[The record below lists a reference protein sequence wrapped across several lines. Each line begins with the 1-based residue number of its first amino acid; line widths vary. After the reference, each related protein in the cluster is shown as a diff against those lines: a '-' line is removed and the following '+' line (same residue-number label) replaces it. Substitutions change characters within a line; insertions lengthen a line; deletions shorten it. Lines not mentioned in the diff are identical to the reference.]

1 LFGFGTLLG
10 QRIDPVTLETAGR
23 IRGRVDVA
31 TKVWVEN
38 RPTGG
43 WRSLDWVELWR
54 YRELVVF
61 LALRDVKVRYKQA
74 VFGILWAVLQPLA
87 GMLVFTVVF
96 HKLAH
101 VPSDGVPYILFA
113 FTGMM
118 VWTLFSGGLDAAT
131 TSLVSNSA
139 LVTKVYFPRVA
150 IPLASVLPR
159 LVDFGVSLVLLG
171 VLLGIERH
179 PPGLQVLLLPVIV
192 VWSVLL
198 AFGIGLIFATIHV
211 RYRDAHHAMSL
222 LVQLW
227 LYASPVAYSSTL
239 VPANWRWAYSLN
251 PLVGVL
257 DTIRWA
263 ALGTPAPGGYA
274 LLSAAAGLVALMFG
288 VRLFARN
295 ERRLADVI

>member
-1 LFGFGTLLG
+1 
-10 QRIDPVTLETAGR
+10 VTLETAR
-23 IRGRVDVA
+23 RMRGRVDVPTGA
-31 TKVWVEN
+31 WAEN

-101 VPSDGVPYILFA
+101 VPSDRVPYILFA

-150 IPLASVLPR
+150 IPFASVLPR

-211 RYRDAHHAMSL
+211 RYRDAHHAMNL

-274 LLSAAAGLVALMFG
+274 LLSAATGLVALMFG

>member
-1 LFGFGTLLG
+1 V
-10 QRIDPVTLETAGR
+10 ILETARRISGR
-23 IRGRVDVA
+23 ADVPA
-31 TKVWVEN
+31 RAWVEN

-43 WRSLDWVELWR
+43 WRALDWIELWR

-74 VFGILWAVLQPLA
+74 VFGVLWAVFQPLA
-87 GMLVFTVVF
+87 GMLVFTLVF

-113 FTGMM
+113 VTGMM
-118 VWTLFSGGLDAAT
+118 VWSLFSGGLDAAT
-131 TSLVSNSA
+131 TSLVSNST

-159 LVDFGVSLVLLG
+159 LVDFGVSLVLLA
-171 VLLGIERH
+171 VLLVVERH
-179 PPGLQVLLLPVIV
+179 PPGLQVLLLPVVV
-192 VWSVLL
+192 VWAVLL

-211 RYRDAHHAMSL
+211 RYRDAHHAMTL

-227 LYASPVAYSSTL
+227 LYASPVAYASTL

-251 PLVGVL
+251 PLVGLL
-257 DTIRWA
+257 DTARWVT
-263 ALGTPAPGGYA
+263 LGTPPPGVYA
-274 LLSAAAGLVALMFG
+274 LPSVATGLVALMFG

-295 ERRLADVI
+295 ERHLDDVI

>member
-1 LFGFGTLLG
+1 
-10 QRIDPVTLETAGR
+10 VTLETAR
-23 IRGRVDVA
+23 RTRGRADVPTRA
-31 TKVWVEN
+31 WVEN

-43 WRSLDWVELWR
+43 WRSLDWIEVWR

-74 VFGILWAVLQPLA
+74 VLGILWAVLQPLA

-118 VWTLFSGGLDAAT
+118 VWSLFSGGLDAAT

-159 LVDFGVSLVLLG
+159 LVDFGVSLVLLA
-171 VLLGIERH
+171 VLLVVEQH

-192 VWSVLL
+192 LWSVLL
-198 AFGIGLIFATIHV
+198 AFGVGLIFATVHV
-211 RYRDAHHAMSL
+211 RYRDAHHAMIL

-257 DTIRWA
+257 DMARWA

-274 LLSAAAGLVALMFG
+274 LLSAATGLVALMFG
-288 VRLFARN
+288 VRLFARH
-295 ERRLADVI
+295 ERRLDDVI

>member
-1 LFGFGTLLG
+1 MTLG
-10 QRIDPVTLETAGR
+10 TAGR
-23 IRGRVDVA
+23 IRGRLEISA
-31 TKVWVEN
+31 RACVEN

-43 WRSLDWVELWR
+43 WRSLDWIELWR

-61 LALRDVKVRYKQA
+61 LALRDIKVRYKQA

-96 HKLAH
+96 HRLAH

-118 VWTLFSGGLDAAT
+118 VWSLFSSGLDAAT
-131 TSLVSNSA
+131 TSLVANSA

-159 LVDFGVSLVLLG
+159 LVDFGVSLLLLTVLL
-171 VLLGIERH
+171 VIERH
-179 PPGLQVLLLPVIV
+179 PPGPQVLLLPVIV
-192 VWSVLL
+192 VWAVLL
-198 AFGIGLIFATIHV
+198 AFGVGLIFATVHV

-227 LYASPVAYSSTL
+227 LYASPVAYPSTL
-239 VPANWRWAYSLN
+239 VPDDWRWAYSLN
-251 PLVGVL
+251 PLVGLL
-257 DTIRWA
+257 DAARWA
-263 ALGTPAPGGYA
+263 VLGTPAPGAYV
-274 LLSAAAGLVALMFG
+274 LVSAATGLVALMFG

>member
-1 LFGFGTLLG
+1 
-10 QRIDPVTLETAGR
+10 VTLETAR
-23 IRGRVDVA
+23 RMRGRVDVP
-31 TKVWVEN
+31 TKAWVEN

-43 WRSLDWVELWR
+43 WRSLDWIELWR
-54 YRELVVF
+54 YRELVLF

-101 VPSDGVPYILFA
+101 VPSDGVSYILFA

-118 VWTLFSGGLDAAT
+118 VWTLFSGGLDTAT

-159 LVDFGVSLVLLG
+159 LVDFGVSLVLLA
-171 VLLGIERH
+171 VLLVVERH
-179 PPGLQVLLLPVIV
+179 PPGPQVLLLPVIV

-198 AFGIGLIFATIHV
+198 AFGVGLIFATIHV

-239 VPANWRWAYSLN
+239 VPQNWRWAYSLN
-251 PLVGVL
+251 PLVGLL
-257 DTIRWA
+257 DTVRWA
-263 ALGTPAPGGYA
+263 ALGTPPPGAYA
-274 LLSAAAGLVALMFG
+274 LLSAATGLVALIFG
-288 VRLFARN
+288 VRLFARS
-295 ERRLADVI
+295 ERRLADVV

>member
-1 LFGFGTLLG
+1 
-10 QRIDPVTLETAGR
+10 VTLETARR
-23 IRGRVDVA
+23 IRGRTEVPRKA
-31 TKVWVEN
+31 WVEN
-38 RPTGG
+38 RPTAG
-43 WRSLDWVELWR
+43 WRSLDWIELWR

-61 LALRDVKVRYKQA
+61 LALRDIKVRYKQA

-131 TSLVSNSA
+131 TSLVSNAA

-159 LVDFGVSLVLLG
+159 LVDFGVSLLLLTVLLG
-171 VLLGIERH
+171 VERH
-179 PPGLQVLLLPVIV
+179 PPGPQLLLLPVVV

-198 AFGIGLIFATIHV
+198 AFGVGLIFATVHV

-239 VPANWRWAYSLN
+239 VPANWRWVYSLN

-263 ALGTPAPGGYA
+263 ALGTPPPGGYA
-274 LLSAAAGLVALMFG
+274 LISAATGLVAFGFG